1 MSIFRIRLIHSILH
15 AFTFSFICMV
25 RLIIWLDQIA
35 SFPMWEPGQ
44 AMQWYIWGWVGGPYI
59 GQLYHLMKKSGPN
72 CLSNKQKDHWWVEC
86 APQHKNY
93 YPNEMHNSSSNIFA
107 CHQPCNSVDNGWMK
121 EEKLLLYVFSTL
133 LGLICTQRRVNTTTD
148 YCVMFLFAIL
158 LVCKLLT
165 MACCP

>member
-1 MSIFRIRLIHSILH
+1 
-15 AFTFSFICMV
+15 MV
-25 RLIIWLDQIA
+25 RSN
-35 SFPMWEPGQ
+35 SFLPNVGARPGD
-44 AMQWYIWGWVGGPYI
+44 AMVYMGVGGWPIYWPTLSFNEEVWT
-59 GQLYHLMKKSGPN
+59 QLSVQQTKGSLVGGMCTS
-72 CLSNKQKDHWWVEC
+72 L
-86 APQHKNY
+86 PQHKNY